1 MLGGDEEEI
10 ALARGTAA
18 GEQAQVGE
26 LTIPAFFGDGG
37 SVIICHVASSVG
49 WEGKMVGWWDGGM
62 VGW

>member
-49 WEGKMVGWWDGGM
+49 WEGKMVGW
-62 VGW
+62 